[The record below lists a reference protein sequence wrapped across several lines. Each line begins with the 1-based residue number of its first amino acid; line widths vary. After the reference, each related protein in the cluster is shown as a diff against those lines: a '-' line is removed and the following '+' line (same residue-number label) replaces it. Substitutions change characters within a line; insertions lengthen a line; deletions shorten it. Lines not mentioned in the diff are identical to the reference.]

1 MVLRVFAINT
11 TLYWA
16 SLVAQMVKKPPTMQ
30 EDTSLIPVSGRSPG
44 ERNCKPFKYSY
55 LENSMGRGA
64 WRATVH
70 GVTKK
75 SDTTEILI
83 LSLSLIGIQ

>member
-16 SLVAQMVKKPPTMQ
+16 SLVAQMVKKLPIVQ
-30 EDTSLIPVSGRSPG
+30 EDTSLIPGSGRSPREG
-44 ERNCKPFKYSY
+44 NCNPLKYSY

-75 SDTTEILI
+75 SDTTELLI
-83 LSLSLIGIQ
+83 LSLSLMGIQ